1 MMKRTIFASITLLS
15 CLALATAFTAC
26 KEEPKDT
33 TKPIIELIEPE
44 DHDKLLI
51 GDEHGV
57 HFEMKLSDDDLV
69 KSYKID
75 IHNNFD
81 GHSHTRDLRHGDDN
95 TKPFTFNKEYSVN
108 QRNASIHHHDIKI
121 PADATPGE
129 YHLLVYCVD
138 RSGNESMVA
147 RTIIL
152 SKDAPGDH
160 HHDHDH
166 DHDHGHDHDHDHD
179 HE

>member
-1 MMKRTIFASITLLS
+1 MKRSIFTSITLLS
-15 CLALATAFTAC
+15 CLALATAFTGC
-26 KEEPKDT
+26 KEEPIDT
-33 TKPIIELIEPE
+33 TKPVIELIEPE
-44 DHDKLLI
+44 DNDSLRI
-51 GDEHGV
+51 GDENGV
-57 HFEMKLSDDDLV
+57 HFEMKLSDNDLV

-75 IHNNFD
+75 VHNNFD
-81 GHSHTRDLRHGDDN
+81 GHSHTRDLRHGDDQ
-95 TKPFTFNKEYSVN
+95 TKPFSFNKEYTVN

-147 RTIIL
+147 RTVIL

-166 DHDHGHDHDHDHD
+166 DHDH
-179 HE
+179 E

>member
-1 MMKRTIFASITLLS
+1 MTKSIFASITLLCS
-15 CLALATAFTAC
+15 LSLMTATFTSC
-26 KEEPKDT
+26 KEEPKKEAPDT
-33 TKPIIELIEPE
+33 TKPVIELLEPE

-51 GDEHGV
+51 GDEMGV
-57 HFEMKLSDDDLV
+57 HFEMKLSDNDLV

-81 GHSHTRDLRHGDDN
+81 GHSHTHARELRHGDGG
-95 TKPFTFNKEYSVN
+95 TKPFAFTKEYEVN

-147 RTIIL
+147 RTVIL
-152 SKDAPGDH
+152 STDASSGH
-160 HHDHDH
+160 HHDH
-166 DHDHGHDHDHDHD
+166 
-179 HE
+179 

>member
-26 KEEPKDT
+26 KKEPTDT
-33 TKPIIELIEPE
+33 TKPVIDLIAPE
-44 DHDKLLI
+44 DHSMYLT
-51 GDEHGV
+51 GDENGV
-57 HFEMKLSDDDLV
+57 HFEMNLSDNDLV

-75 IHNNFD
+75 VHNNFD
-81 GHSHTRDLRHGDDN
+81 GHSHARDLRLGDDK
-95 TKPFTFNKEYSVN
+95 TKPFSFNKEYTVN
-108 QRNASIHHHDIKI
+108 QRNAHIHHHDIKI

-152 SKDAPGDH
+152 VQDTSGD

-166 DHDHGHDHDHDHD
+166 DHDHDHK
-179 HE
+179 

>member
-1 MMKRTIFASITLLS
+1 MMKRSIFTSITLLS
-15 CLALATAFTAC
+15 CLALATAFTGC
-26 KEEPKDT
+26 KEEPKNQPIVDT
-33 TKPIIELIEPE
+33 TKPVIELIEPE
-44 DHDKLLI
+44 DNDALRI

-57 HFEMKLSDDDLV
+57 HFEMKLSDNDLV

-75 IHNNFD
+75 VHNNFD
-81 GHSHTRDLRHGDDN
+81 GHSHTRDLRHGDDQ
-95 TKPFTFNKEYSVN
+95 TKPFSFNKEYTVN
-108 QRNASIHHHDIKI
+108 QRNAHIHHHDIKI

-147 RTIIL
+147 RTVIL

-160 HHDHDH
+160 HHDH
-166 DHDHGHDHDHDHD
+166 
-179 HE
+179 E

>member
-15 CLALATAFTAC
+15 CLALATTFTGC
-26 KEEPKDT
+26 KEEPTDT
-33 TKPIIELIEPE
+33 TKPVIELLAPE
-44 DHDKLLI
+44 EHGMLLI
-51 GDEHGV
+51 GDEEGV
-57 HFEMKLSDDDLV
+57 HFEMKLSDNDLV

-81 GHSHTRDLRHGDDN
+81 GHSHHTHALRHGDDQ

-108 QRNASIHHHDIKI
+108 QRNATIHHHDIKI

-147 RTIIL
+147 RTVIL
-152 SKDAPGDH
+152 LQDTSSDH
-160 HHDHDH
+160 HHDH
-166 DHDHGHDHDHDHD
+166 DHDHGHDHDH
-179 HE
+179 E